1 MLAPE
6 ERTRLIAARRNFTRP
21 GYDTYADAGV
31 EGDYITPYHLTC
43 GNPAGP
49 VLISY
54 NWLDAPTVRAHRDT
68 LRRLGMLPQM
78 LFNRVLDLALGLAGL
93 ARGAVYLTHAFHLL
107 PASRSATVPAS
118 DVEAS
123 FDAITR
129 HEVAGRP
136 VVALGQAASHA
147 CTRFGIAHHA
157 VPHPSARGL
166 SMLAKARA
174 IAKALGT

>member
-6 ERTRLIAARRNFTRP
+6 DRTRLIAARRSFTRP
-21 GYDTYADAGV
+21 GYATYAEAGV
-31 EGDYITPYHLTC
+31 EGDYITPYHLSC
-43 GNPAGP
+43 GTPAGP

-54 NWLDAPTVRAHRDT
+54 NWLDTPTARAHRDT
-68 LRRLGMLPQM
+68 LSRLGMLPQM

-107 PASRSATVPAS
+107 PPSRSATVRAS

-129 HEVAGRP
+129 HEIAGRP
-136 VVALGQAASHA
+136 VVTLGRVAAHA
-147 CTRFGIAHHA
+147 CTCFGILYRAA
-157 VPHPSARGL
+157 PHPSARGL
-166 SMLAKARA
+166 SMHAKADA
-174 IAKALGT
+174 IAKALGR